1 MSLSDIK
8 QIIKEN
14 DRIVNS
20 YQEELDKVK
29 EVISGNDERI
39 NASVIESVNN
49 LVLDL
54 QVKADKHGLTLVEPD
69 IKLALSA
76 NSITIKDSNG
86 ESVGSITIGTK
97 DKSPV
102 RRCEDTNQ
110 LMVLCL
116 YSPELLEATDGKHA
130 FDGTIVQGDERRDFY
145 RSHRSQEE
153 QYVQVKGQNLPV
165 YRKYSHRI
173 GESEGNDIYL
183 PQYITRE
190 EAIKLSAPTPY
201 YDFEIFQNNT
211 MLNLVKRSSGDVYG
225 ERKSNRVKG
234 VGRTDLIALVKFQ
247 EDVLTDLD
255 LFVMKLAEDIQ
266 AHDLSCAE
274 TNEKA
279 NGLSTKIEE
288 RNRAIENQ
296 FDLDQGAVYSDLEE
310 ALNSEGGLDIESD
323 WAKLDSINSE
333 YQYGEGIYKMVVKKR
348 TYYNSAIRTAPYLK
362 YWADDDSLRS
372 VRCVRVTKSGKS
384 GEFVITRAVGKDT
397 TEQIKLGLV
406 KMDDVR
412 YSLRNLASQI
422 LEDTIIQE
430 RPELLQQEEVQ
441 V

>member
-14 DRIVNS
+14 DRIVKS

-39 NASVIESVNN
+39 NASVIESVKK
-49 LVLDL
+49 LVSDL

-69 IKLALSA
+69 IKLGLSA
-76 NSITIKDSNG
+76 NSITIKDSKG
-86 ESVGSITIGTK
+86 EPIGSITIGTK

-130 FDGTIVQGDERRDFY
+130 FDGTIVQGDERRDLY
-145 RSHRSQEE
+145 RAHRFQEE

-165 YRKYSHRI
+165 YRKYSSRI
-173 GESEGNDIYL
+173 GEGESKDIYL

-211 MLNLVKRSSGDVYG
+211 MLNLVKRSSGDMYG

-279 NGLSTKIEE
+279 NGLSAKIKE

-296 FDLDQGAVYSDLEE
+296 FDLDQGAVFHDLEE
-310 ALNSEGGLDIESD
+310 ALNSEEGLTIDSA
-323 WAKLDSINSE
+323 WAGLNQIKEE
-333 YQYGEGIYKMVVKKR
+333 YQYGEGKYKMVVKKR

-362 YWADDDSLRS
+362 YWTGDDAVRS

-384 GEFVITRAVGKDT
+384 GEFVITRAVAKDT
-397 TEQIKLGLV
+397 TEQINLGLV
-406 KMDDVR
+406 KMDEVR
-412 YSLRNLASQI
+412 HSLRNLASQI
-422 LEDTIIQE
+422 LEDTIIKE
-430 RPELLQQEEVQ
+430 RPELFEQEEVQ
-441 V
+441 A

>member
-14 DRIVNS
+14 DRIVKS

-39 NASVIESVNN
+39 NASVIESVKK
-49 LVLDL
+49 LVSDL

-69 IKLALSA
+69 IKLGLSA
-76 NSITIKDSNG
+76 NSITIKDSKG
-86 ESVGSITIGTK
+86 EPIGSITIGTK

-130 FDGTIVQGDERRDFY
+130 FDGTIVQGDERRDLY
-145 RSHRSQEE
+145 RAHRFQEE

-165 YRKYSHRI
+165 YRKYSSRI
-173 GESEGNDIYL
+173 GEGESKDIYL

-234 VGRTDLIALVKFQ
+234 VGRTDLIALVNFQ

-279 NGLSTKIEE
+279 NGLSAKIKE

-296 FDLDQGAVYSDLEE
+296 FDLDQGALYHDLEE
-310 ALNSEGGLDIESD
+310 ALNSEEGLTIDGA
-323 WAKLDSINSE
+323 WAGLNQIKEE
-333 YQYGEGIYKMVVKKR
+333 YQYGEGKYKMVVKKR

-362 YWADDDSLRS
+362 YWTGDDAVRS

-384 GEFVITRAVGKDT
+384 GEFVITKAVDKDT
-397 TEQIKLGLV
+397 TEQINLGLV
-406 KMDDVR
+406 KMDEVR

-430 RPELLQQEEVQ
+430 RPELFEQEEVQ
-441 V
+441 A

>member
-8 QIIKEN
+8 QIVKEN
-14 DRIVNS
+14 DRIVKS
-20 YQEELDKVK
+20 YQVELDKVK
-29 EVISGNDERI
+29 EVIFGNDERI
-39 NASVIESVNN
+39 NTSVIESVKQ
-49 LVLDL
+49 LVSDL

-69 IKLALSA
+69 FKLGLTA
-76 NSITIKDSNG
+76 NHITIKDSKG
-86 ESVGSITIGTK
+86 EPIGSITIGTR
-97 DKSPV
+97 DNSPV

-145 RSHRSQEE
+145 RAHRFQEE

-165 YRKYSHRI
+165 YRKYSSRI
-173 GESEGNDIYL
+173 GEGESKDIYL

-234 VGRTDLIALVKFQ
+234 VGRTDLIALVNFQ

-255 LFVMKLAEDIQ
+255 LFVMQLAEDIQ

-279 NGLSTKIEE
+279 NGLEAKIKE
-288 RNRAIENQ
+288 RNRAIEKQ
-296 FDLDQGAVYSDLEE
+296 FELDQDAILSDIVED
-310 ALNSEGGLDIESD
+310 LNSEEGLTIDSA
-323 WAKLDSINSE
+323 WAGLNELKEE
-333 YQYGEGIYKMVVKKR
+333 YQYGEGKYKVVVKKR

-362 YWADDDSLRS
+362 YWTGDDAVRS

-384 GEFVITRAVGKDT
+384 GEFVITRAVAKDT

-406 KMDDVR
+406 KMDEVR

-422 LEDTIIQE
+422 LEDTIIKE
-430 RPELLQQEEVQ
+430 RPELFKQEEVQ
-441 V
+441 A